1 MSGRRYWVSSPP
13 ALLEGMEGE
22 IDEADEEKLEAVGG
36 ALAELG
42 FMEDRDNVQLVFKT
56 RDLEQACEVARAAR
70 AAWAIT
76 DNPLDGDS
84 VEITAQPEC
93 PRCGRLGRFR
103 DPFCASCGVPMLP
116 AEDIDPDTGA
126 VRPRR

>member
-1 MSGRRYWVSSPP
+1 MTGRRYWVSSMP

-22 IDEADEEKLEAVGG
+22 IDEADLGKLAAVD
-36 ALAELG
+36 AELDELR
-42 FMEDRDNVQLVFKT
+42 FLEDRDNVQLVFKT
-56 RDLEQACEVARAAR
+56 RDLEEACEVARAAG
-70 AAWAIT
+70 AAWAKT
-76 DNPLDGDS
+76 GDPLHAGNVD
-84 VEITAQPEC
+84 ITAQPEC

-116 AEDIDPDTGA
+116 AEDIDPDTRA